1 MYGCS
6 VWCSQGKGRVT
17 DLRAPVSLLAA
28 YSSSVSNDLVILPDN
43 CLYTVNKAFCI
54 FNYYLYL
61 CNYGCSLLQFWSM
74 IVCTQASIGS
84 SLRNYIPLLSSI
96 HLDSPGQKPLFCFVL
111 SEYKAWNKWCNGMHS
126 SRTILSILDFL
137 NHLILVKCKYL
148 CTKSCL
154 YHFVTV
160 FIVEIQKKMLLS
172 FHPVAVVAYF

>member
-1 MYGCS
+1 
-6 VWCSQGKGRVT
+6 
-17 DLRAPVSLLAA
+17 
-28 YSSSVSNDLVILPDN
+28 
-43 CLYTVNKAFCI
+43 
-54 FNYYLYL
+54 
-61 CNYGCSLLQFWSM
+61 
-74 IVCTQASIGS
+74 
-84 SLRNYIPLLSSI
+84 
-96 HLDSPGQKPLFCFVL
+96 
-111 SEYKAWNKWCNGMHS
+111 MHS

>member
-1 MYGCS
+1 MQL
-6 VWCSQGKGRVT
+6 WMFIVT
-17 DLRAPVSLLAA
+17 ILINDCV
-28 YSSSVSNDLVILPDN
+28 YSSFNWVKFEKLHSIVVK
-43 CLYTVNKAFCI
+43 YTPRQSRTEA
-54 FNYYLYL
+54 
-61 CNYGCSLLQFWSM
+61 
-74 IVCTQASIGS
+74 IV
-84 SLRNYIPLLSSI
+84 
-96 HLDSPGQKPLFCFVL
+96 LFCFYQ
-111 SEYKAWNKWCNGMHS
+111 SIKPKWCNGMHS